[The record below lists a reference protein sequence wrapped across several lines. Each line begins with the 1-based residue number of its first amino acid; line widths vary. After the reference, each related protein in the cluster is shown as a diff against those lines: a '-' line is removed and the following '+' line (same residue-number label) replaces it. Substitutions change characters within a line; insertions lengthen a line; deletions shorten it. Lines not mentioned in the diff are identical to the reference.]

1 MHAYVCTYVH
11 TLHYIALHYI
21 ILKLHYIAEPSELAR
36 LPKPSKKRLLSGDRS
51 TQGKS
56 ALDTSCECHLR
67 IAGCLERGAEGNV
80 ILKEL
85 LLVLLAP
92 GSRPPTESLK
102 DVQHAG
108 FFQRLVKSKKT
119 CTAFNSVLRPMFV
132 CNSQDMS
139 GPKSL

>member
-1 MHAYVCTYVH
+1 MHTFVRTYIH
-11 TLHYIALHYI
+11 YITLHYITLHYI

-92 GSRPPTESLK
+92 GCRPPTESLK

-119 CTAFNSVLRPMFV
+119 CT
-132 CNSQDMS
+132 C
-139 GPKSL
+139 